1 MQEAI
6 ALIFSY
12 IWGIWRF
19 RWLALI
25 VSWVIA
31 LGGWLFVHQMPEA
44 YVGTAR
50 IYVDSNNLL
59 RPLLRG
65 LAIQPN
71 VTQRIAMMSRT
82 LLSRPNLEK
91 VMRMTDLDLEVTT
104 DIEKEDFLT
113 EMRKAISLS
122 GDRTNASLYSISVQN
137 ESRESAKNITQALIT
152 VFIES
157 SLSDKRE
164 DSSGAQ
170 DFLDQQ
176 IAEYEVRL
184 VEAEDRLAA
193 FKQRYVGT
201 LPGES
206 GGYYARLGQA
216 KQDLSSAQLQ
226 LREMENR
233 RAALEEQIDGE
244 VPVFLSSSGGLVDS
258 PIDARMRTLNARL
271 AELLARYTDRHPEVR
286 QLQSLIDDL
295 SSEKARELSR
305 AQDEGYSES
314 YSGLNSSPVYQGMR
328 SMLAETEA
336 NVAEVRV
343 RVAEY
348 ENRVKELDERVDNLP
363 IIEVEL
369 KQLDRDYQVISSQHQ
384 ELLERRETARLSQDV
399 ERNASDVAF
408 RVVDPPFVPSKPS
421 EPNKLLL
428 NSLVLVVA
436 LGAGAGLALFVSL
449 IKPVI
454 VDQRSL
460 TALTGL
466 PLLGTVS
473 LIPTPEQK
481 RQSTIGLL
489 AFSSILLVLLSAY
502 AGLNIAQALMV

>member
-1 MQEAI
+1 
-6 ALIFSY
+6 
-12 IWGIWRF
+12 
-19 RWLALI
+19 
-25 VSWVIA
+25 
-31 LGGWLFVHQMPEA
+31 
-44 YVGTAR
+44 
-50 IYVDSNNLL
+50 
-59 RPLLRG
+59 
-65 LAIQPN
+65 
-71 VTQRIAMMSRT
+71 
-82 LLSRPNLEK
+82 
-91 VMRMTDLDLEVTT
+91 MTDLDLEVTT
-104 DIEKEDFLT
+104 DLEKEDFLT
-113 EMRKAISLS
+113 DMRESISLS

-137 ESRESAKNITQALIT
+137 KSRDTARDITQALIT

-157 SLSDKRE
+157 SLSTKRE

-216 KQDLSSAQLQ
+216 KEDLSTAQLQ
-226 LREMENR
+226 LKEMENR
-233 RAALEEQIDGE
+233 RTALEQQIDGE
-244 VPVFLSSSGGLVDS
+244 VPVFLSSTGGVIES
-258 PIDARMRTLNARL
+258 PLDDRMRILNARL
-271 AELLARYTDRHPEVR
+271 DELLARYTERHPEVR

-295 SSEKARELSR
+295 KDERTAELSL
-305 AQDEGYSES
+305 AQAGGYSES

-328 SMLAETEA
+328 SMLAETQA
-336 NVAEVRV
+336 NVAELLV

-363 IIEVEL
+363 LIEVEL
-369 KQLDRDYQVISSQHQ
+369 KQLDRGYQVISAQHR

-408 RVVDPPFVPSKPS
+408 RVVDPPFVPTKPS

-428 NSLVLVVA
+428 NSMVLFAA
-436 LGAGAGLALFVSL
+436 LGAGAGLALLVSL

-454 VDQRSL
+454 VDPRSL

-473 LIPTPEQK
+473 FIPTPEQK
-481 RQSTIGLL
+481 RHSTIGLL
-489 AFSSILLVLLSAY
+489 VFSSMLLVLLGAF
-502 AGLNIAQALMV
+502 AGLNIGQALMMA